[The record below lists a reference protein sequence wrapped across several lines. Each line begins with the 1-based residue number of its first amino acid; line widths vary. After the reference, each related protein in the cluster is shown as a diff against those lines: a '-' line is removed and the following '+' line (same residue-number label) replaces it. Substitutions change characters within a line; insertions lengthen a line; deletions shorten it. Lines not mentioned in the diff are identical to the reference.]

1 MNATKFLLIFLC
13 VFLILSGT
21 ARAQTGQAQITL
33 LDRNGKP
40 VTTLVD
46 GNTVQIQ
53 LDLDQTAPAAR
64 EAGFYLAGVEAPVG
78 SCTIPGGEKSCQ
90 TEPFPA
96 LGWYWDAAGQAQPLR
111 NLSAVIDDQNV
122 DGQELSIKPRPVILV
137 HGFNADWHTWDTY
150 VGPDNFL
157 APHGLHGYAVG
168 DGQVAGVLQTGSL
181 SDPFG
186 HTNTIAENA
195 AILGEYIANVR
206 QATGAEQVD
215 LVVHSMGGMISRYY
229 IDRVMKSRDVAQ
241 LIILGTPMG
250 GSSCAVLPASLGV
263 LLPATIEIQPA
274 YMEGIF
280 NQQIYHRRGVPFH
293 ALAGTKILE
302 AVQSPCTPVPSDL
315 VVTVDS
321 VRAIPMPVQEFPL
334 LHIELNVSAE
344 AFNSFVLPHLKTPP
358 GGFKEESDPLPGSTA
373 TSHSQFSKT
382 FTGHLNPGES
392 RDVIINIDAGVAVAN
407 FALYDTSRSLTT
419 QVTGA
424 SGNVIQLDP
433 QKNGLVQIDDPASL
447 FFLGYGFNQPKP
459 GRWIVTIQTTAQ
471 TPPEGADYAILAQF
485 KGGASLGSSISA
497 LLPQQGQPVEVQ
509 VNLTQDGQALNLNSA
524 EARLRQPDGSTLS
537 LVPQISGGE
546 ASLSVTPDQ
555 VGLHSLEVSVT
566 AQGADGLQVERAVT
580 LAFESQPNSTQ
591 IILRQAAFAAGVLVI
606 VGLIIYMVIRRVKR
620 LRQAKTAT

>member
-1 MNATKFLLIFLC
+1 MNKTSFLLFF
-13 VFLILSGT
+13 VFLASILPVP
-21 ARAQTGQAQITL
+21 AQAQAVQAQITL

-40 VTTLVD
+40 VTTLLD
-46 GNTVQIQ
+46 GNTVHIQ

-64 EAGFYLAGVEAPVG
+64 EADFYLAGVEAPVG

-111 NLSAVIDDQNV
+111 SLSAVLDDQNV
-122 DGQELSIKPRPVILV
+122 AALELSIKPRPVVLV

-157 APHGLHGYAVG
+157 APYGLHGYAVG

-181 SDPFG
+181 GDPFG

-229 IDRVMKSRDVAQ
+229 IDRVMKTRDVAQ

-280 NQQIYHRRGVPFH
+280 NQQIYHRRGVPFR

-321 VRAIPMPVQEFPL
+321 VRAIPMPVQEMPL
-334 LHIELNVSAE
+334 LHIDMNISPE
-344 AFNSFVLPHLKTPP
+344 AFEGFVLPHLQTPP
-358 GGFKEESDPLPGSTA
+358 GGFEEADDPAPGSTA
-373 TSHSQFSKT
+373 TSLSQFSKT

-392 RDVIINIDAGVAVAN
+392 REVIIHIDAGVAVAN

-433 QKNGLVQIDDPASL
+433 EKNGLVQIDDPASL

-459 GRWIVTIQTTAQ
+459 GRWIVTLQTTAQ

-485 KGGASLGSSISA
+485 NGGASLGASIST
-497 LLPQQGQPVEVQ
+497 LLPEQDQPVEVQ
-509 VNLTQDGQALNLNSA
+509 VNLTQNGLALNLNSA

-537 LVPQISGGE
+537 LLPQTSGSQAG
-546 ASLSVTPDQ
+546 LSVTPDQ
-555 VGLHSLEVSVT
+555 VGLYSLEVSVT
-566 AQGADGLQVERAVT
+566 AQGADGLQIERAVT
-580 LAFESQPNSTQ
+580 LAFEAQPNGSQ

-606 VGLIIYMVIRRVKR
+606 VGLIIYMIIRRVKR
-620 LRQAKTAT
+620 VRQARAAI